1 MDRFGPNAVRTH
13 RVNAAEVLKRQLN
26 NAVLALLAAT
36 AVISFFLWMWR
47 KTQLTCSPGKESGS
61 AGVRRYSPPR
71 S

>member
-47 KTQLTCSPGKESGS
+47 KTQLTLFSWKRIWECWCP
-61 AGVRRYSPPR
+61 AIFATA
-71 S
+71 